1 MKSCVKC
8 GIEKLDSDYYVNPRS
23 GTMSKCKECV
33 KEYQLAR
40 HYKFRDDP
48 KYKKKVA
55 ARARKHRYGL
65 SESEYAKMLDGQNGL
80 CSICGSNCKLH
91 VDHDHETGM
100 VRSLLCPRCNQFV
113 GYIETS
119 EPYVLR
125 KTLEYCQIKMTP

>member
-23 GTMSKCKECV
+23 GIMSKCKACV

-40 HYKFRDDP
+40 HYTLRDDP
-48 KYKKKVA
+48 TYKQKVA
-55 ARARKHRYGL
+55 SRARKHRYGL
-65 SESEYAKMLDGQNGL
+65 SESEYTEMLDSQNGL
-80 CSICGSNCKLH
+80 CYICGSNCKLH

-119 EPYVLR
+119 EPYALR

>member
-1 MKSCVKC
+1 MRLCIKC
-8 GIEKLDSDYYVNPRS
+8 KTEKADADYYGNPRS
-23 GTMSKCKECV
+23 GIMNTCKECV
-33 KEYQLAR
+33 KSYQLSR
-40 HYKFRDDP
+40 HHRLRDDP
-48 KYKKKVA
+48 EYKQKVA

-65 SESEYAKMLDGQNGL
+65 SESEYETMLESQNGA
-80 CSICGSNCKLH
+80 CEICGSNRKLH
-91 VDHDHETGM
+91 VDHDHETGV